1 MAKKSKPLG
10 EENRI
15 KKKHPLKVKGLFKFE
30 GKNTLSGMG
39 FTLIPI
45 KHSDKTAIFIE
56 QPFDKKFTKSYK
68 GYWKNRILIPSEEKI
83 TNRPDITSDRVEYLT
98 EDFRNKK
105 TDQFAV
111 DDFIKNINK
120 DLEHKKNEIKKQG
133 YSNIKPLPKLNN
145 TQGWISIK
153 ASNNKGSIRE
163 DDLLARFI
171 DTSVG
176 VGKHKKSKAR
186 NIFVDWSQDA
196 EVNTEP
202 DKNQDKK
209 GNTQYPKKAWNNDI
223 DYDKLSNLY
232 SWVRRP
238 NLYDADLIDTSDS
251 KFRPEAKSVLKAVIS
266 GSPEDV
272 ATFRKII
279 AKNFTQREQ
288 RLLNRAI
295 VKLGDTRSKSVAGSY
310 RNAEKFGVEKDVLT
324 IDPNFLYKVKANK
337 NTKKSDLVKRKD
349 RENSWTK
356 SGKFPIDEDTA
367 VHEFIH
373 MLRERDK
380 DRKGVHKA
388 PPDIKG
394 DDGDLE
400 ESMTDTETNTRTSGN
415 PTYYPA
421 GYHHHSAK
429 LPKPAKVK
437 KLDIDTKSNED
448 KKLYDKLILKKSTEK
463 IKLDNKDYF
472 LPKKSDQ
479 YAIDKDDFKTFKDLI
494 SYDIQYGIDNKTSKA
509 QIKKVIK
516 EKLNKFTNK
525 TGITKKD
532 IKDSVKKVLKSN
544 KGKRAIKVTEKAFPS
559 TFLSSLRKHKK
570 RGELV
575 DTFFEYQTKD
585 GKTRIETQIYSPK
598 GNVKKKDAI
607 EIASLGRTS
616 GKLIEEVDGK
626 KLTKNLLKDVRV
638 KDKKLKINKPKYSKK
653 FRR

>member
-15 KKKHPLKVKGLFKFE
+15 KKKHPLKDSGLFKLQ
-30 GKNTLSGMG
+30 GKDTLSGMA

-45 KHSDKTAIFIE
+45 KHSDKTAIFIK

-98 EDFRNKK
+98 QDFRNKN
-105 TDQFAV
+105 TGQFAV

-120 DLEHKKNEIKKQG
+120 DLKHRKNEFKKQG
-133 YSNIKPLPKLNN
+133 KSSKKPLPKLDNI
-145 TQGWISIK
+145 QGWISIK

-176 VGKHKKSKAR
+176 VGKYKKSKAR

-202 DKNQDKK
+202 DKNQDKQ
-209 GNTQYPKKAWNNDI
+209 GNTQYPKKAWNNDV

-251 KFRPEAKSVLKAVIS
+251 KFRPEAKSVLKAIVS

-295 VKLGDTRSKSVAGSY
+295 VKLGDTRSATVAGTY

-324 IDPNFLYKVKANK
+324 IDPNFLYTVRPNK
-337 NTKKSDLVKRKD
+337 NTKESDLVKRKD

-367 VHEFIH
+367 THEFIH

-400 ESMTDTETNTRTSGN
+400 ESMTDTETNTRTTNN
-415 PTYYPA
+415 PTVYSA

-429 LPKPAKVK
+429 LPKPAKEN
-437 KLDIDTKSNED
+437 KLDINTKSNED
-448 KKLYDKLILKKSTEK
+448 KKLYDKLILKKHSNK
-463 IKLDNKDYF
+463 INLNNKDYF
-472 LPKKSDQ
+472 LPKKSDK
-479 YAIDKDDFKTFKDLI
+479 YATDKDDFKTFRSLI
-494 SYDIQYGIDNKTSKA
+494 SYDIQYGIDNKTSKPEV
-509 QIKKVIK
+509 KKVWK
-516 EKLNKFTNK
+516 EKLNKFTKK

-532 IKDSVKKVLKSN
+532 IQDSVKKLLKSN

-598 GNVKKKDAI
+598 GNLSKKDAI

-616 GKLIEEVDGK
+616 GKLIEEEDGK
-626 KLTKNLLKDVRV
+626 KLTKNLLKEIRL
-638 KDKKLKINKPKYSKK
+638 KKPEPKISKPKVSKK